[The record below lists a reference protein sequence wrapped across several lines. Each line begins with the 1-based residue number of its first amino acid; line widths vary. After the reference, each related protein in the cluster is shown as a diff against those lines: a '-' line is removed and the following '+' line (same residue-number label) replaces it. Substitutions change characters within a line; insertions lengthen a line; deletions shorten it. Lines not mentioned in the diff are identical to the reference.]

1 MDIQEILSRVR
12 SNDVPGSWDVWRLRS
27 DRVSQDLGLFVFG
40 AILGLF
46 FFVIAFFAMVP
57 GNFQN
62 GIGPAIPSF
71 VLLVVLATLGFG
83 SLGLVIHDVV
93 RLRRAS
99 QYLLIMTPDDFV
111 KVEPGRITQVP
122 WARSAM

>member
-1 MDIQEILSRVR
+1 MSGPTMFPAV
-12 SNDVPGSWDVWRLRS
+12 GMSWRRLRS

-57 GNFQN
+57 GNFQH

-71 VLLVVLATLGFG
+71 LCCSSCLPHWD
-83 SLGLVIHDVV
+83 S
-93 RLRRAS
+93 
-99 QYLLIMTPDDFV
+99 
-111 KVEPGRITQVP
+111 
-122 WARSAM
+122 AR